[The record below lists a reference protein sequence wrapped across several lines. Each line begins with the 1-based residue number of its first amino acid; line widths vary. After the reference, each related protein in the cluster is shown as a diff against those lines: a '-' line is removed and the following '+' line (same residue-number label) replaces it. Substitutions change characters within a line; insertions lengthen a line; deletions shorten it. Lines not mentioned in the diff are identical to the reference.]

1 MSLEP
6 RPGILDI
13 KPYKPGAADAPGI
26 ADPVKLSS
34 NENPMGSSPMARA
47 AFENASRSL
56 NLYPDGGALRLREAI
71 GEANNIDP
79 DRIVCGT
86 GSDELLQLLG
96 RAYLSPGD
104 KVVQSQ
110 YGFLVYRLVAM
121 QSGAELISA
130 DETDFTACVDAI
142 LKAAGDDARIVFLA
156 NPNNPTGTYVSK
168 ADIRRLREGLPAST
182 MLVVDEAY
190 AEYVDEADYETAF
203 DLANE
208 YDNVVVTRTFSK
220 IHGLAALRLG
230 WAYADKSII
239 DVLNRVRGP
248 FNVNHPAIEAGIA
261 AIKDEEFQQRSA
273 DHNRRGLA
281 FMLQQ
286 LGGAGLDVTPSVGNF
301 VLVHFPE
308 TKGKTAV
315 DADAFLTAAGLIV
328 RPVAPYGLPNSL
340 RITIGLDADNRK
352 IADALA
358 KFMAA

>member
-1 MSLEP
+1 MSLDP

-26 ADPVKLSS
+26 SNPVKLSS
-34 NENPMGSSPMARA
+34 NENPMGCSPLARS
-47 AFENASRSL
+47 AFESSSRNL
-56 NLYPDGGALRLREAI
+56 NLYPDGGAVRLRAAI
-71 GEANNIDP
+71 GEANGLDP

-96 RAYLSPGD
+96 RAYLEPGD

-121 QSGAELISA
+121 QSGAEFVSA
-130 DETDFTACVDAI
+130 EETDYTANVDAI
-142 LKAAGDDARIVFLA
+142 LKAAGDNARIVFLA
-156 NPNNPTGTYVSK
+156 NPNNPTGTYISHSE
-168 ADIRRLREGLPAST
+168 IRRLREGLPAST

-190 AEYVDEADYETAF
+190 AEYVDEPDYETAF

-230 WAYADKSII
+230 WAYADTSII

-248 FNVNHPAIEAGIA
+248 FNVNLPAIEAGIA
-261 AIKDEEFQQRSA
+261 AIKDTDFQKRSA
-273 DHNRRGLA
+273 EHNRQGLA
-281 FMLQQ
+281 FMRQQ
-286 LGGAGLDVTPSVGNF
+286 LGGMGLDVTPSVGNF

-308 TKGKTAV
+308 TKGTTAA
-315 DADAFLTAAGLIV
+315 DADAFLTARGLIV
-328 RPVAPYGLPNSL
+328 RPVAAYGMPNAL
-340 RITIGLDADNRK
+340 RITVGLDRDNRK
-352 IADALA
+352 VVDALSE
-358 KFMAA
+358 FVAA